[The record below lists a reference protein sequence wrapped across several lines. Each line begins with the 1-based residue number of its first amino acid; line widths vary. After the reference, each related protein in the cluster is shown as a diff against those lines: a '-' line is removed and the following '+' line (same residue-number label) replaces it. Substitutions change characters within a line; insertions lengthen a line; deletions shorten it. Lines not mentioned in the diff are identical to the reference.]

1 MYKIERFLCK
11 LKRYVRNKARAE
23 GSIAEGYIIDEC
35 LTFCSMYLTG
45 IETRFNRED
54 RNDDGSSK
62 KDKPILDIF
71 SKSARPF
78 GDGDYDAIPRKDLD
92 MARWYVL
99 NNCEEAESFLQE
111 HKEELVKQDV
121 GNIEEKHREQFPLWF
136 KRKILKLYNKDKS
149 MSIKKLYP
157 LAMESDVRGRRHTGC
172 VTKGVR
178 YLIQRRDEL
187 RKSQNCG
194 IVVAGYHENELIDFY
209 GIITDIIE
217 LEYVD
222 ENRVFLFKC
231 KWFDLRKKTGMQKD
245 KHFTSICVK
254 RFWYEHDSFVLA
266 TQEKQENSETE
277 SDESHIINNDVY
289 QDMSLESNLIV
300 NDTVDMLS
308 KLHRDDVEPITLD
321 ANVIE
326 LDGQTEPE
334 VEVDYIEED
343 SD

>member
-1 MYKIERFLCK
+1 MVHLAVHLPREAMYGGPVQYRWMYKIERFLCK

-62 KDKPILDIF
+62 KDEPVLDIF

-78 GDGDYDAIPRKDLD
+78 GDGDYYAIPRKDLD

-149 MSIKKLYP
+149 MSIKKFYP

-172 VTKGVR
+172 VINGVR

-231 KWFDLRKKTGMQKD
+231 KWFDLRKKTRMQKD
-245 KHFTSICVK
+245 
-254 RFWYEHDSFVLA
+254 
-266 TQEKQENSETE
+266 
-277 SDESHIINNDVY
+277 
-289 QDMSLESNLIV
+289 
-300 NDTVDMLS
+300 
-308 KLHRDDVEPITLD
+308 
-321 ANVIE
+321 
-326 LDGQTEPE
+326 
-334 VEVDYIEED
+334 
-343 SD
+343 